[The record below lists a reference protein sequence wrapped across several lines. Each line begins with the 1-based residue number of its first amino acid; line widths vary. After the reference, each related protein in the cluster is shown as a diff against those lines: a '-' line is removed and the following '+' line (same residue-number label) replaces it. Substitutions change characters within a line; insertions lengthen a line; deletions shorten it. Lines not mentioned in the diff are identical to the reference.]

1 MRKLCIVLALVSLC
15 TIVGTSK
22 AASKKHP
29 LTASAIVPGARG
41 YVEVGKDKNDND
53 RVKMVVEHLAN
64 PQNLTPPAAVY
75 VVWFQD
81 MGGTPQNKG
90 QLKVDKNLKASFE
103 SVTSSKSFM
112 LFVTGERDSSVTV
125 PSSTEV
131 FRLMIQ
137 Q

>member
-1 MRKLCIVLALVSLC
+1 MKPSARFCVILALVSFC
-15 TIVGTSK
+15 TVVE
-22 AASKKHP
+22 ASKKLP
-29 LTASAIVPGARG
+29 LTASSVVPAAKG
-41 YVEVGKDKNDND
+41 YVEVDKDKNGND

-64 PQNLTPPAAVY
+64 PQNLTPPASAY

-112 LFVTGERDSSVTV
+112 MFVTGERDSSASV

-131 FRLMIQ
+131 FRIMIQ